1 MATIKE
7 LKELMLNIGVKKD
20 IVAGVDPARPLS
32 LQEVDSVD
40 CPAFAAAVEER
51 YGVKLSD
58 ADSLKLKTLDDFAK
72 YINPR
77 LNRDGPERNPQT
89 PGL

>member
-7 LKELMLNIGVKKD
+7 LKELMLNIGVKGD
-20 IVAGVDPARPLS
+20 IVAGVDPAKPLT
-32 LQEVDSVD
+32 LQGVDSVD
-40 CPAFAAAVEER
+40 CPAFAVAVEER

-72 YINPR
+72 YITAK
-77 LNRDGPERNPQT
+77 Q
-89 PGL
+89 